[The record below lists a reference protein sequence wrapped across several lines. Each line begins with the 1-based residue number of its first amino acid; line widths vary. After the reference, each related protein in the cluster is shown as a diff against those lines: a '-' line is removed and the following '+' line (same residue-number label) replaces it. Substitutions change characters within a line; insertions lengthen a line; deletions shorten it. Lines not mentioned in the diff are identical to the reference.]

1 MPDPTSGANR
11 PLSHRRT
18 GRNHRQCQARE
29 RLLSGPFLCYEGRM
43 KTWKSLMVVS
53 IGVVVF
59 ASTVGCK
66 RLTGGGSTPN
76 TEDEKT
82 LYTLGML
89 LGRNLGT
96 FNLTAAELDLVK
108 SGLTDMVLKRE
119 HQVNLDKYG
128 PKVDALARKR
138 GQERVAIE
146 KENSKAYLDK
156 AGRESGA
163 VVTPSG
169 LVFRTVTPGNGEV
182 PKPTDRVSVQYE
194 GRLTDGT
201 VFDSTKKRGGVPA
214 TFPLNGVIK
223 CWTEGVGR
231 MKVGEKAV
239 LVCPSTIAYGDSG
252 RPPTIPG
259 GATLTFDVELV
270 AIAPPNAMPQP
281 GMSMPGGPGAHGGM
295 PQQLHL
301 GGPGGPQK
309 LTLPPPQALQK
320 PAASGT
326 AK

>member
-1 MPDPTSGANR
+1 
-11 PLSHRRT
+11 
-18 GRNHRQCQARE
+18 
-29 RLLSGPFLCYEGRM
+29 M
-43 KTWKSLMVVS
+43 KNWKTLAV
-53 IGVVVF
+53 
-59 ASTVGCK
+59 ASVAVLTAMSMTGCK
-66 RLTGGGSTPN
+66 RFGGGGKTPS

-96 FNLTAAELDLVK
+96 FNLTPDELEFVK
-108 SGLTDMVLKRE
+108 SGLSDMVLKKE
-119 HQVNLDKYG
+119 HKVDLDKYG

-138 GQERVAIE
+138 GQERVAVE
-146 KENSKAYLDK
+146 KEQAKTFLDQ

-169 LVFRTVTPGNGEV
+169 MVYRMTSPGTGEM

-201 VFDSTKKRGGVPA
+201 VFDSTKKRGGVAA

-231 MKVGEKAV
+231 MKVGEKAK
-239 LVCPSTIAYGDSG
+239 LTCPSAIAYGDSG

-259 GATLTFDVELV
+259 GAALIFDVELV
-270 AIAPPNAMPQP
+270 SILPPNATPPM
-281 GMSMPGGPGAHGGM
+281 GMSMPGGPGGPGGAGKPGM
-295 PQQLHL
+295 PQQLHMM

-320 PAASGT
+320 PAA
-326 AK
+326 KP